1 MRILRT
7 MVALSAMLAAS
18 TAIAQELTVWDWKS
32 GDPVTAS
39 YYDKAK
45 SDFEAAHP
53 GVTINY
59 VMQPHDQYYTLLGTA
74 LSSNAGPDVILL
86 HGGAQAKERTGALV
100 KLDDAVAD
108 VRSTIVGWEEFTGSD
123 GGVYAVPLSIQGF
136 VVYYN
141 KARYT
146 EAGLDAEKAPQS
158 WDELKAVCEAIKAK
172 GAVPCFALGN
182 KEGFGAEFFFSSIA
196 ANSLTAEEQAD
207 WQAGKLQWS
216 SPQVKAILQAWVDTQ
231 AWGWYPEGANST
243 AKFMDEYEQF
253 MRGEAAHAI
262 GLISDVAHWKQ
273 FDEFLGAENVGAF
286 KHPSPTVAADKQGQ
300 DVKLPFSGG
309 IGYGV
314 NKNSANAD
322 LAVEFAKVLGSPG
335 PMQLFFQDAGAIS
348 ANSAVDVSNLE
359 SASAKAIIGWL
370 AISGAPMAHANMS
383 TAELEEWHRQS
394 QLLLNGD
401 VTVDAAAARMDE
413 VQASA
418 KPQG

>member
-1 MRILRT
+1 MKRMQLP
-7 MVALSAMLAAS
+7 VALLALMAAS
-18 TAIAQELTVWDWKS
+18 PALAQEITVWDWKS
-32 GDPVTAS
+32 GDPATAR
-39 YYDKAK
+39 YYETAK
-45 SDFEAAHP
+45 SEFEAAHP

-100 KLDDAVAD
+100 RLDEAVAD
-108 VRSTIVGWEEFTGSD
+108 VKGDIVGWEEFTGAD
-123 GGVYAVPLSIQGF
+123 GGLYAIPLSIQGF

-146 EAGLDAEKAPQS
+146 EAGLDPENPPKTWAELQA
-158 WDELKAVCEAIKAK
+158 ACEAIKAK

-196 ANSLTAEEQAD
+196 ANSFTAQEQAD
-207 WQAGKLQWS
+207 WAAGKLKWS
-216 SPQVKAILQAWVDTQ
+216 SPQVKAILQAWVDTD
-231 AWGWYPEGANST
+231 AAGWYPEGANST

-253 MRGEAAHAI
+253 MRGEAANTI

-286 KHPSPTVAADKQGQ
+286 KHPSPTVAADKAEGEP
-300 DVKLPFSGG
+300 KLPFSGG

-314 NKNSANAD
+314 NKASAEAE
-322 LAVEFAKVLGSPG
+322 LAVEFAKELASAG
-335 PMQLFFQDAGAIS
+335 PMQIFFQDAGAIS
-348 ANSAVDVSNLE
+348 ANAQVDVSQLE

-370 AISGAPMAHANMS
+370 STSGAPMAHANMS

-394 QLLLNGD
+394 QLLLNGETD
-401 VTVDAAAARMDE
+401 VDAAAARMDE
-413 VQASA
+413 VQAGA
-418 KPQG
+418 KPQN